1 MIQVK
6 ACVATS
12 EHQRSDESRRT
23 ASANRD
29 QNGGIMDNARRL
41 FLGQIA
47 RISAGAAFVPFAGV
61 ANAAINEQ
69 PPRRGGDPAKRYA
82 MLIDLRRC
90 IGCQACTV
98 SCHIENEAPLG
109 KFRTIVSQYEVESV
123 ETGELA
129 QFMLPRLCNHCDNPP
144 CVPVCPVQATY
155 QREDGIVVVDSDRC
169 VGCAYCVQA
178 CPYDARFINERT
190 QTADK
195 CTFCAHRL
203 EAGLLPAC
211 VESCV
216 GGARIIGDLNDSNSQ
231 ISKMIEAH
239 RDELMVLQPEKNT
252 RPHVFYLGMDE
263 RFVDRPQAV
272 PGLWDVRGEEGQE
285 LGYEF
290 AEH

>member
-1 MIQVK
+1 
-6 ACVATS
+6 
-12 EHQRSDESRRT
+12 
-23 ASANRD
+23 
-29 QNGGIMDNARRL
+29 MDLARRL
-41 FLGQIA
+41 FLGQA
-47 RISAGAAFVPFAGV
+47 AKVTAGAAFVPFASV
-61 ANAAINEQ
+61 AEASINTQ
-69 PPRRGGDPAKRYA
+69 PPRRGGDPGKRYA

-109 KFRTIVSQYEVESV
+109 KFRTIVSQTEVESM
-123 ETGELA
+123 ETGEMA

-144 CVPVCPVQATY
+144 CVPVCPVNATW

-178 CPYDARFINERT
+178 CPYDARFINDRT

-203 EAGLLPAC
+203 EVGLLPAC

-216 GGARIIGDLNDSNSQ
+216 GGARIIGDLNDPDSQ
-231 ISKMIEAH
+231 IAQMVAEH
-239 RDELMVLQPEKNT
+239 RDDLMVLQPDKNT

-263 RFVDRPQAV
+263 RFVTRPSAA
-272 PGLWDVRGEEGQE
+272 PGLWDVRNGEGQE
-285 LGYEF
+285 LGYEYG
-290 AEH
+290 EH

>member
-1 MIQVK
+1 
-6 ACVATS
+6 
-12 EHQRSDESRRT
+12 
-23 ASANRD
+23 
-29 QNGGIMDNARRL
+29 MDNARRL

-98 SCHIENEAPLG
+98 SCYIENEAPLG

-211 VESCV
+211 VESCF
-216 GGARIIGDLNDSNSQ
+216 GGARIIGDLNDPNSQ
-231 ISKMIEAH
+231 ISRMIEAH